1 MRDKIFAH
9 VPYHRLR
16 ENLETMLATGIN
28 PEIFFLAATLDNLIP
43 EETAAVMDTLRG
55 AGLRST
61 IHAPFMDLNP
71 GSFEPL
77 LRQATIHR
85 FQQVLDAAA
94 IVQPEVIVMHP
105 GYDRWRYGDRQS
117 EWLELALP
125 VWRMVDEHA
134 AKIGCKIAIENIFD
148 EEPSVLKAL
157 IEAIDSPR
165 VGHCFDVGHWN
176 LFHSVS
182 MAEWFAELGEQITHV
197 HVHDNHGNHDD
208 HFPIGD
214 GNIDFDE
221 YFALMR
227 RYAPNASYAIE
238 AHDKNKVL
246 LAHERLVKRLAD

>member
-1 MRDKIFAH
+1 MPDRIYAH
-9 VPYHRLR
+9 VPYHRLA
-16 ENLETMLATGIN
+16 ENLETIISARIN
-28 PEIFFLAATLDNLIP
+28 PEIFFPADTLDSLIP
-43 EETAAVMDTLRG
+43 EEAAAIMNNLRS
-55 AGLRST
+55 AGLCST

-85 FQQVLDAAA
+85 FEQVLAAA
-94 IVQPEVIVMHP
+94 EIVQPEMIVMHP
-105 GYDRWRYGDRQS
+105 GYDRWRYGDRQPD
-117 EWLELALP
+117 WLELALP
-125 VWRMVDEHA
+125 VFRMVDAKA
-134 AKIGCKIAIENIFD
+134 AAIGCRIAIENIFD

-182 MAEWFAELGEQITHV
+182 MAEWFAELGERIIHV
-197 HVHDNHGNHDD
+197 HVHDNHGQRDD

-221 YFALMR
+221 YFRLMD

-238 AHDKNKVL
+238 AHDRNKVL
-246 LAHERLVKRLAD
+246 LAQERLLKRLKG